1 MNMRSAP
8 VAETPV
14 IELSFPGGCPDCGRR
29 IVRLP
34 YLLPEVGD
42 DFDWLARDFDGFRQ
56 FMLEELA
63 ASYPDRSRWTVADME
78 VVLVEA
84 LAAALDQLSDMAD
97 RVAAEAFLETAR
109 QPASVRRL
117 LGFIGYDAVLEL
129 GFENDPLDQPE
140 ARTAVEKFDSDALAV
155 EQARLQG
162 PRSVFTQRRMVSV
175 EDYSHRLEEHPL
187 VLRAHAW
194 SQWTGSWTSMN
205 VAMTGWENTELDG
218 MREGEK
224 VEKYEPDL
232 IEEIRQFHQLRGL
245 YLANLEQNPPPTI
258 RTVLRPYLEAYRMAG
273 QEVVLRDAAYV
284 GIVMS
289 LSIHVGANYYQSE
302 IRRAVDHALSREPG
316 GFFEPGRL
324 QFGEDIYISDII
336 QQLMQLDGIEH
347 ICMNRFKRVGNQFPD
362 RVNDD
367 FIQLDGLDIAVCDNE
382 PGKAE
387 RGYYDLRLS
396 GGRKG

>member
-1 MNMRSAP
+1 MAEAP
-8 VAETPV
+8 A
-14 IELSFPGGCPDCGRR
+14 IELAFPGGCPDCGQR

-34 YLLPEVGD
+34 YPLPEVGD

-63 ASYPDRSRWTVADME
+63 AAFPDRSRWTVADME
-78 VVLVEA
+78 VVLVEV

-97 RVAAEAFLETAR
+97 RVATEAFLETAR
-109 QPASVRRL
+109 QPESVRRL
-117 LGFIGYDAVLEL
+117 LQFIGYDAVREL
-129 GFENDPLDQPE
+129 GFENDPEDME
-140 ARTAVEKFDSDALAV
+140 GARTAVEKFDSDPLAI
-155 EQARLQG
+155 EKARLQG

-175 EDYSHRLEEHPL
+175 EDYSNRLGEHPL

-194 SQWTGSWTSMN
+194 SQWTGSWTTMN
-205 VAMTGWENTELDG
+205 VAMIGWENSELDG
-218 MREGEK
+218 MREGNP
-224 VEKYEPDL
+224 VDAYPVDL
-232 IEEIRQFHQLRGL
+232 TGEIKTFHQLREL
-245 YLANLEQNPPPTI
+245 YLPDLTQNPAPTI

-273 QEVVLRDAAYV
+273 QEVVLRDAEYV

-289 LSIHVGANYYQSE
+289 LSIQVAANYYQSE
-302 IRRAVDHALSREPG
+302 IAREVEYALGREPG

-324 QFGEDIYISDII
+324 KFGEDIYISDIM

-347 ICMNRFKRVGNQFPD
+347 ICLNRFKRVGSQFPD

-367 FIQLDGLDIAVCDNE
+367 YIQLNGLEIAVCDNE
-382 PGKAE
+382 PGRAE
-387 RGYYDLRLS
+387 RGYYYLKLS